1 MAAPTRGRTTQT
13 EKELERAHEEAATDP
28 IRAKAAAV
36 VLALLREAYGEPE
49 WPILDPLSSLVE
61 VLLSHRTA
69 DPQTWA
75 AYLEL
80 RRRFPTWEQVRDA
93 PVSAIQEAIQGTTW
107 PEQKAPRIKSVL
119 QKITEERGDLDLS
132 FLNDIPLKEADA
144 WLQHLGG
151 VGPKSAACVLLFAC
165 HRPLLPVDT
174 HVHRV
179 SIRLGYPRK
188 DRRQCRTPSY
198 PVSPTRPR
206 ERAGRAGLPQDH
218 ASARPA
224 YLRLA
229 RPQMP

>member
-1 MAAPTRGRTTQT
+1 MINGNRDSNHREDIAMAKIDTTQREKWPAPHEGPDHAQT
-13 EKELERAHEEAATDP
+13 EEELERAREEAKTDP
-28 IRAKAAAV
+28 IRAKARA

-93 PVSAIQEAIQGTTW
+93 PVSEIQEAIQGTTW

-132 FLNDIPLKEADA
+132 FLNDIPLEEADE

-179 SIRLGYPRK
+179 SIRLGLIP
-188 DRRQCRTPSY
+188 
-198 PVSPTRPR
+198 
-206 ERAGRAGLPQDH
+206 E
-218 ASARPA
+218 
-224 YLRLA
+224 
-229 RPQMP
+229 